1 MIKVGFFVSLGGGWQ
16 GGANYFNNLFSS
28 YRKHPDPDVKLVLYA
43 SQPNALAI
51 YRCDAV
57 EVHRWPGTPERNVW
71 TIPRRAIRKYVGVDP
86 VLVGTLMRHRVDML
100 SHVFLGQDIGS
111 LGRKANVPA
120 LTWMPDFQ
128 HKRLPG
134 FFSTEEC
141 ATRDSFIGRSKR
153 YGHLLLSSHSA
164 EADFRRFYPELAAV
178 KTHVLRFSC
187 ASIVDVVPI
196 SREELEKEYPVHKPY
211 FFLPNQFWQHKNHKV
226 VVEALLQ
233 TPPEIRVICTGS
245 MEDYRDPGY
254 VPGILEKI
262 RQAGLEERLICLG
275 KVPYP
280 MLVSL
285 MHHSIAVVQP
295 SLFEGWSTTVEES
308 KAMCKRIILSN
319 IDVHLEQAPER
330 GMYFS
335 PDSPEELAECLKRA
349 YKEVDKDTEESFARQ
364 RTQLQARIEREWVTE
379 YARIVKRVCGAS
391 VRSLKETE

>member
-1 MIKVGFFVSLGGGWQ
+1 MIIRVGLIIHLGGAWQ
-16 GGANYFNNLFSS
+16 GGTNYFHNLLDG
-28 YRKHPDPDVKLVLYA
+28 YRKHPDPEVKLVVFTP
-43 SQPNALAI
+43 QPEALAA
-51 YRCDAV
+51 YRCDAI
-57 EVHRWPGTPERNVW
+57 EVHSWPGTPKGNVW
-71 TIPRRAIRKYVGVDP
+71 TIPRRAVRKYVGLDP
-86 VLVGTLMRHRVDML
+86 VLSRTITRHRVDLL
-100 SHVFLGQDIGS
+100 SHASGHDLDS

-120 LTWMPDFQ
+120 LIWMPDFQ
-128 HKRLPG
+128 HRRLPS
-134 FFSTEEC
+134 FFSIEER
-141 ATRDSFIGRSKR
+141 ATRDLFVGRSRR

-164 EADFRRFYPELAAV
+164 EADFRRFYPELDAV

-187 ASIVDVVPI
+187 ASIVDVVPM

-254 VPGILEKI
+254 VPGILEKV

-308 KAMCKRIILSN
+308 KAMRKRIILSN

-364 RTQLQARIEREWVTE
+364 RSQFRERIRREWVAE
-379 YARIVKRVCGAS
+379 YVRIVKIVSGAS
-391 VRSLKETE
+391 V

>member
-1 MIKVGFFVSLGGGWQ
+1 L
-16 GGANYFNNLFSS
+16 
-28 YRKHPDPDVKLVLYA
+28 
-43 SQPNALAI
+43 
-51 YRCDAV
+51 
-57 EVHRWPGTPERNVW
+57 
-71 TIPRRAIRKYVGVDP
+71 
-86 VLVGTLMRHRVDML
+86 L
-100 SHVFLGQDIGS
+100 SHVLGYELDS
-111 LGRKANVPA
+111 LGRQANLSA
-120 LTWMPDFQ
+120 LIWMPDFQ
-128 HKRLPG
+128 HRRLPNL
-134 FFSTEEC
+134 FSAEEC
-141 ATRDSFIGRSKR
+141 ATRELNVGRSR
-153 YGHLLLSSHSA
+153 RFGHLLLSSHSA
-164 EADFRRFYPELAAV
+164 EADFRRFYPELTAV

-187 ASIVDVVPI
+187 TSIVDLVPM
-196 SREELEKEYPVHKPY
+196 SREELEKEYPVHEPY